1 MNLGAPYT
9 DIRIEAVRSL
19 AMVESLPGLVSID
32 LQPPASGPE
41 IELTFGTAK
50 NAIPIEVEFL
60 EAEVERLVGRTVLAS
75 RRHSDRGTQA
85 RGDREAADGA
95 DPIEA
100 AVSYARH
107 ILARDVPLEFP
118 LVDAILVF
126 GVGEGQNARTLYAAS
141 DVDMTRQRVQGLLYD
156 ALRALALMLGG
167 VEGPTMIPPTSGWG
181 WKPQKLWRRAA
192 KRVTG
197 VA

>member
-9 DIRIEAVRSL
+9 DIRVDKL
-19 AMVESLPGLVSID
+19 ALRHVCEMPGLVAID
-32 LQPPASGPE
+32 LDPPASGPE

-50 NAIPIEVEFL
+50 NAEPVEIEFL
-60 EAEVERLVGRTVLAS
+60 EAEVERICGYDVLAS
-75 RRHSDRGTQA
+75 RRHHDRGVQA

-107 ILARDVPLEFP
+107 ILARDVPPEFP

-126 GVGEGQNARTLYAAS
+126 GVGEGPNAHTLYAAS
-141 DVDMTRQRVQGLLYD
+141 DTDMTRQRVQGLLYD

-167 VEGPTMIPPTSGWG
+167 VEGPTLIPPTSGWG
-181 WKPQKLWRRAA
+181 WRPQKLFRRLAQ
-192 KRVTG
+192 RVTG